1 MLKTATTV
9 LVTTNTFLLLMIMV
23 VGFNYLKIQL
33 SYKRSKSIKED
44 QDQSYEPHEPYEQ
57 ANTPINASVKQM
69 QDFWSPPKE
78 EEVKPNVPKYVDQT
92 IGMVLAADCKYKPQC
107 ICDSDC
113 PRAQRCN
120 KDIKVCVQA
129 CDNCK

>member
-23 VGFNYLKIQL
+23 VGFNYLQTRL
-33 SYKRSKSIKED
+33 GYKRSRSIKEN
-44 QDQSYEPHEPYEQ
+44 QDQSYEPYEQ
-57 ANTPINASVKQM
+57 ANTPIDATVKQM

-78 EEVKPNVPKYVDQT
+78 EEVQPIVPKYVDQT
-92 IGMVLAADCKYKPQC
+92 IGLVLAADCKYKPQC